1 MKQFLLCTAIALV
14 AAMPVS
20 RLDAHDHTDGWMP
33 LPVGGDTIG
42 KGSTEEHP
50 TRYYLTAD
58 TRLEKDLVV
67 TDNAVVTLCLNGY
80 QLTGTGQNP
89 VIRVSSAH
97 LTVCDCREE
106 SDAPEHQH
114 PYYKNA
120 DGLFVFDDG
129 TDEWDSQYEAA
140 DNTGV
145 IAGGVITGGRGDWNI
160 DIYSNYGGGINVL
173 RGHLTLES
181 GAIAGNRAT
190 SGTRMTIPGV
200 AASAC
205 TRERWSST
213 AGRWRAIPRPPKAE
227 AYMQPVI

>member
-97 LTVCDCREE
+97 FTVCDCREGVMPR
-106 SDAPEHQH
+106 STSTRIIRMP
-114 PYYKNA
+114 
-120 DGLFVFDDG
+120 
-129 TDEWDSQYEAA
+129 
-140 DNTGV
+140 TGCSCSMT
-145 IAGGVITGGRGDWNI
+145 AR
-160 DIYSNYGGGINVL
+160 
-173 RGHLTLES
+173 
-181 GAIAGNRAT
+181 T
-190 SGTRMTIPGV
+190 SGT
-200 AASAC
+200 AS
-205 TRERWSST
+205 TRLPT
-213 AGRWRAIPRPPKAE
+213 TPA
-227 AYMQPVI
+227 